1 MTDKQHPGAI
11 DVNGELYLRD
21 AKGNLVPLTAVK
33 PVDLLVDELVRG
45 IIQRAQVMSD
55 ALAQFKVDAFE
66 QIRSLQ
72 ELLDQQ
78 YGATVG
84 GAKGNI
90 ALTTFDGCQQVKVQ
104 VADLFDFGPEL
115 LTAKSLVDQCLTEW
129 AGGSPPELRAIVN
142 NAFSVE
148 KEGQINR
155 AGLLMLLKVH
165 SDDPRWKRAMDAIRD
180 SFRVMGSR
188 LYMRCYRRPAHDGKW
203 QGVKLDVA
211 SA

>member
-55 ALAQFKVDAFE
+55 ALAQFRVDTFE

-78 YGATVG
+78 YGATIG
-84 GAKGNI
+84 GAKGNMT
-90 ALTTFDGCQQVKVQ
+90 LSTFDGCQQVKVQ

-115 LTAKSLVDQCLTEW
+115 LSAKSIIDECLKEW
-129 AGGSPPELRAIVN
+129 AGGSPAELRAIVN

-155 AGLLMLLKVH
+155 AGLLMLLRVH
-165 SDDPRWKRAMDAIRD
+165 SDDPRWNRAMDAIRD
-180 SFRVMGSR
+180 SMRTIGSR
-188 LYMRCYRRPAHDGKW
+188 EYMRCFRRPAHDGKW
-203 QGVKLDVA
+203 QGITLDVA

>member
-1 MTDKQHPGAI
+1 MTDKRHPGAI

-55 ALAQFKVDAFE
+55 ALAQFRVDTFE

-84 GAKGNI
+84 GKKGNMT
-90 ALTTFDGCQQVKVQ
+90 LTTFDGCQQVKVQ

-115 LTAKSLVDQCLTEW
+115 LSAKAIIDECLKEW
-129 AGGSPPELRAIVN
+129 AGGSPAELRAIVN
-142 NAFSVE
+142 SAFSVE

-155 AGLLMLLKVH
+155 AGLLMLLRVH
-165 SDDPRWKRAMDAIRD
+165 SDDPRWNRAMDAIRD
-180 SFRVMGSR
+180 SMRTIGSR
-188 LYMRCYRRPAHDGKW
+188 EYMRCYRRPAHDGKW
-203 QGVKLDVA
+203 QGITLDVA